1 MTDSITIRDVEAG
14 DAPALDTL
22 YPDAF
27 PDEDLLPLV
36 HALAGDPS
44 VVASLVAAI
53 GPEVVGHAL
62 FTRCGIE
69 GSPTAAALLGP
80 VAVATARQRQGV
92 GSALVRTG
100 LERMATAGVEQV
112 FVLGD
117 PAYYGRFGFTPD
129 TRVAPPYP
137 LPAEWARA
145 WQSQPV
151 GSASAA
157 VAGTLVVFGPWRD
170 PVLWSA
176 P

>member
-36 HALAGDPS
+36 HALEDDPS
-44 VVASLVAAI
+44 VIASLVATI
-53 GPEVVGHAL
+53 GSCVAGHVL
-62 FTRCGIE
+62 FTRCGLVD
-69 GSPTAAALLGP
+69 SPATMALLAP
-80 VAVATARQRQGV
+80 LAVAPAWQRQGV
-92 GSALVRTG
+92 GSALVRKG
-100 LERMATAGVEQV
+100 LGRMAAAGVDRV

-117 PAYYGRFGFTPD
+117 PAYYGRLGFTPE
-129 TRVAPPYP
+129 TQVAPPYP
-137 LPAEWARA
+137 LPAEWGDA

-151 GSASAA
+151 GTTPGVDA
-157 VAGTLVVFGPWRD
+157 AGTLAVGGPWRD
-170 PVLWSA
+170 PALWA